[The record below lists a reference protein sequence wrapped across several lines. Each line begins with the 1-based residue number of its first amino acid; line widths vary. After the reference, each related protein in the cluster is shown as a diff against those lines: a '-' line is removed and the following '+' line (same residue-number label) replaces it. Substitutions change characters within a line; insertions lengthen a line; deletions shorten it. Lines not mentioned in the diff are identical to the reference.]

1 MPKVIPQGPEG
12 TIWFGGEPDEA
23 RLCLSVCGDDL
34 DPDAVSRALGCQP
47 SRSQRKGEPV
57 LSSAGAVK
65 RIARTGSWLLD
76 HPISQEATVGE
87 AIHTLLLGLTDDRS
101 VWASLTSRF
110 AVDLICD
117 LTVRCVNRGFELPPE
132 VLALVAQR
140 GITLDFDIFCQVDPR
155 DVEALQ
161 QRLSPPQELPRRE
174 RRWNSGSS
182 RETAG

>member
-23 RLCLSVCGDDL
+23 SLCLRVCGDDL

-57 LSSAGAVK
+57 LSSAGSVK

-76 HPISQEATVGE
+76 HPVNAKATVGE
-87 AIHTLLLGLTDDRS
+87 AIHALLLGLPDDRT
-101 VWASLTSRF
+101 VWESLTSRF
-110 AVDLICD
+110 AVGLICD
-117 LTVRCVNRGFELPPE
+117 LTLRCVNRGFELPAE
-132 VLALVAQR
+132 VLTLVAQR
-140 GITLDFDIFCQVDPR
+140 GITLGFDIFCQVDPR

-161 QRLSPPQELPRRE
+161 QRLSPADQGAAADGARD
-174 RRWNSGSS
+174 SGP
-182 RETAG
+182 